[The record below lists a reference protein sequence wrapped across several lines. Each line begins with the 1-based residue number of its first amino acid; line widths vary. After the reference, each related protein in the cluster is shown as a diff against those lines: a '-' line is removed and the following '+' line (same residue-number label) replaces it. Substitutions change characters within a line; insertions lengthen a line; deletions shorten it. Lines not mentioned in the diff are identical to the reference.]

1 MTTAQP
7 SPGTPARTAA
17 CSTPAPADAAPAD
30 AAPADSAETASSG
43 PQPAAPVRAPRAL
56 LLDFGGVVVTTTARA
71 DWVHVLAGTVL
82 DLAAAAGHRLERAD
96 VEASLR
102 AGRAALSM
110 WKNAASR
117 RLAPR
122 ELAPREIV
130 EDFLLADLPDAAR
143 SALVLE
149 AERILV
155 AKAHAVS
162 DHRVRPGICELLAEA
177 RERGIVLGIVSNAHS
192 GRAHREIL
200 RAEGIDGCFGVQVY
214 SDEVGIRKPH
224 PGMIHLAADAL
235 GVPARD
241 AWYVGDTLDRD
252 VVAGRRAGVG
262 RVVITRDRRTDH
274 PPFPV
279 TARPDL
285 VLETPEGL
293 LAELRAAVGPA
304 DGAPAAGDSAAGDS
318 ADGRSAAAGPADGR
332 TTTAGTSAGGRSVGT
347 AAPGA
352 GPARRP
358 LALLLDHGG
367 VLTTSTPDPSRDA
380 VVGRALVDLAE
391 RCGHPLTAAEAERA
405 VAAGWERHRE
415 RKRSRDRLADPD
427 HRHDEVDP
435 AELWGDLIGADL
447 PAPLRAALRLEA
459 SELSF
464 LLHRAKGV
472 PSPREGAVELVRW
485 AHGRGIV
492 VGIVSNTISGR
503 GVRATLA
510 EHGVLDLIG
519 PAAYS
524 DEIGVRKPGREIF
537 AAALAGL
544 DVAPADV
551 VYVGDKALNDGR
563 GGREA
568 GIGTICLLRGGKDDG
583 PSLDRALA
591 DGLADHVLDG
601 PGDVIGVLADRL
613 AEPAP

>member
-7 SPGTPARTAA
+7 APGAPTRAA
-17 CSTPAPADAAPAD
+17 AHPGPAAPATD
-30 AAPADSAETASSG
+30 RSEPTASLTAAPLADPS
-43 PQPAAPVRAPRAL
+43 APVLAPRAL

-71 DWVHVLAGTVL
+71 DWVHTLATTVL
-82 DLAAAAGHRLERAD
+82 ELAAAAGHRLDRDE

-102 AGRAALSM
+102 AGRSALSM

-117 RLAPR
+117 RRAPR

-143 SALVLE
+143 STLALD
-149 AERILV
+149 AHRILV
-155 AKAHAVS
+155 AKAYAVS
-162 DHRVRPGICELLAEA
+162 DHRVRPGIRELLVAA

-200 RAEGIDGCFGVQVY
+200 RAEGIDDFFGVQVY

-235 GVPARD
+235 GVPAGQ

-293 LAELRAAVGPA
+293 LAELEAAIDSVDAATASTGA
-304 DGAPAAGDSAAGDS
+304 DVPAATAADE
-318 ADGRSAAAGPADGR
+318 P
-332 TTTAGTSAGGRSVGT
+332 AGGVD
-347 AAPGA
+347 APIDRTVDGSA
-352 GPARRP
+352 LRP

-367 VLTTSTPDPSRDA
+367 VLTTSTPNPDRDRI
-380 VVGRALVDLAE
+380 VGQALVDLAE
-391 RCGHPLTAAEAERA
+391 RCGHPLTLAEAERA
-405 VAAGWERHRE
+405 ISGGWDRHRE
-415 RKRSRDRLADPD
+415 RKRRRDRLADPE

-435 AELWGDLIGADL
+435 AELWGDLIGAEL

-459 SELSF
+459 TELSY
-464 LLHRAKGV
+464 LLHRSKGV
-472 PSPREGAVELVRW
+472 PSPREGAVDLVRW
-485 AHGRGIV
+485 AHDQGIV

-510 EHGVLDLIG
+510 EYGLLDLLG

-524 DEIGVRKPGREIF
+524 DEVGVRKPGRTVF
-537 AAALAGL
+537 DAALAGL
-544 DVAPADV
+544 DAAPADV

-568 GIGTICLLRGGKDDG
+568 GIGTICLLRGGKDDDPTLEG
-583 PSLDRALA
+583 ALA
-591 DGLADHVLDG
+591 GGLADHVLDG
-601 PGDVIGVLADRL
+601 PAQVIDVLAARL
-613 AEPAP
+613 AETTPAAAPTT